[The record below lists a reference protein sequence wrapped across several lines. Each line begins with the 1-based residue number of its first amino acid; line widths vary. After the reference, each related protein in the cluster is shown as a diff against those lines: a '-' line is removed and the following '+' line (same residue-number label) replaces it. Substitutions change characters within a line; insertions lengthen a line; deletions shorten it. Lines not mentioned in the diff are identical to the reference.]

1 MSDNETLLQENT
13 VKRFMTLAGNQT
25 LAENFLNEN
34 KKLWEQVPG
43 EDMPPMDTE
52 APPELM
58 PDMGDVE
65 EPMPDM
71 GDVEGEDEVE
81 DVDLTA
87 EEAEVLIGL
96 GKKLEAE
103 VGGEEDLEMGPEA
116 EAAEAA
122 MPPIPETEAP
132 PELLPGEEEEEE
144 GAALEEAF
152 VRELSRR
159 VTERV
164 RREQLSKELQEQV
177 VQRVQKEQLV
187 ETVMKRVA
195 QRLRDAKKKR
205 K

>member
-1 MSDNETLLQENT
+1 MSDNEKLLQENT

-43 EDMPPMDTE
+43 DEDMPPMDTE

-103 VGGEEDLEMGPEA
+103 VGGEEA
-116 EAAEAA
+116 EEA
-122 MPPIPETEAP
+122 MPPEGEEAGFPPEPTEAP
-132 PELLPGEEEEEE
+132 PELLPGEEEE

-164 RREQLSKELQEQV
+164 RKEQLSKELQEQV

-195 QRLRDAKKKR
+195 QRLRAAKKKR